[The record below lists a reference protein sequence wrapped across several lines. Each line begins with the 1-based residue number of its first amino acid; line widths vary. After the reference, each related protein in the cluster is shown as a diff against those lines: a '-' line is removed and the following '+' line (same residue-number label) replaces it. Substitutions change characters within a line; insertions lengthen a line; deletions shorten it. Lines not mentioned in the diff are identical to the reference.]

1 MADTEPQMEVEQQ
14 QEEVVEGVSNPE
26 EAANEVV
33 EEAYRPAG
41 SDKLSNQSR
50 CLSVSFFLRDKEANK
65 ADFHSGKSGVCSIL

>member
-14 QEEVVEGVSNPE
+14 QEEAVEGVSNPE

-41 SDKLSNQSR
+41 SDKLSKQSS
-50 CLSVSFFLRDKEANK
+50 CLSVSFFLNDKAANK
-65 ADFHSGKSGVCSIL
+65 ADFHSASVCNIL